1 MVNHACS
8 IFSYLTN
15 RVPSAALLQQSK
27 RNAVKL
33 GDKVEE
39 LASELLARIIT
50 SGYVYCMPS

>member
-39 LASELLARIIT
+39 LASESLACIVT
-50 SGYVYCMPS
+50 SGYVYCMP

>member
-15 RVPSAALLQQSK
+15 RVPSAALLQQPET
-27 RNAVKL
+27 NAVKL
-33 GDKVEE
+33 GGKAEE
-39 LASELLARIIT
+39 VASESPACIVT